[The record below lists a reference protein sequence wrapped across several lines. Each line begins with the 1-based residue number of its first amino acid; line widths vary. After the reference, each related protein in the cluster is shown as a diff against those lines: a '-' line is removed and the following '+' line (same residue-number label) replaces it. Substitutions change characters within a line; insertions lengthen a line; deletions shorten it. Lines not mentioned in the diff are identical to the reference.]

1 MLVKSAVVQTSPVGM
16 MWKLENWCQLMC
28 RPRHLT
34 MVQNDEFVAKS
45 SRVTEKGDINIH
57 SLNKLLR
64 FWWARNDSSP
74 KPKSFLKLIVGIEGI
89 ESCTRNSKVLFE
101 GDARNRWRDGPVCPA
116 VDKELWRLGPDGSA
130 VRSAGCKCLPFLLV
144 KSAREVPAFRFF
156 PEKDKEEVSSVF
168 TCNVKC
174 IMAFLLTERKDLLL
188 EVAKELRVEIDITLP
203 EIEFKKRICQSEDY
217 NEESVKSLLEGIL
230 AEKQEAR
237 ELKERQEAR
246 ELKERQE
253 TREYELERLRLSNA
267 TETVSVSSAD
277 LEGQGAIKEKVAED
291 RWVSQLIPLLPIE
304 IAEIV
309 AKEPLEKSD
318 DYPHIKNLLL
328 ARFQLTPIA
337 LRDRFESHQRR
348 PGAMWADLVFELR
361 ATSDRTNKK
370 RAPSE
375 LVDHFLDSWD
385 GFKEAKSLAEKLDH
399 FEAIRRVHKKTGP
412 TKTWERRTFDKQ
424 PLESK
429 NKSAHFSGKG
439 KNIGPL
445 NRDPYKHEVSQGSS
459 QIRKEYP
466 RAGDNQFEKKKPIIC
481 YYCNETGHIKPVCPR
496 LRKNNFET
504 VANLT
509 LNTGNY
515 DPFKKFKMNMEING
529 IDRVCLRDS
538 GSSIDVCSRSWIN
551 EDDLLGEYVWLKS
564 PLDEIC
570 HCLPLDKIKIKTKKG
585 EFYTKAAIKQDNS
598 DNDLYLLGNRTAE
611 LLESDE
617 QGVHLVNAVVTRSK
631 QKDFPRERKKANEAE
646 FELTDFPPVRGRGKT
661 IALSFPL
668 LKEKGKEFGE
678 TSKYPEAIPVES
690 ITSPNVIDALLSIFS
705 RIGFPRE
712 IQSDLGTS
720 FTSELTT
727 IFFNKFGIKVTR
739 SSVSHPQ
746 SNAVERVHRT
756 IKRVIKALCV
766 ESGEDWE
773 GVLPL
778 ALFSLRTVAHES
790 TGFSPT
796 ELVMGKNLRTP
807 QTLVYEEW
815 MEEGNTSQSVVEYIL
830 QLNNR
835 LKRCQDIAIT
845 RMKECQLKRKT
856 WYDRDVVERKFVEG
870 DLVMVLV
877 TSKQNKLEVN
887 WIGPGKIDEL
897 KQVITKNKDVF
908 SPDPGTT
915 HLMRMDIELI
925 SDKPIKTKPYRMSP
939 RQINILREEI
949 KRLLELGVIE
959 IGQSDYTSPLILV
972 ESPNKDP
979 RPCVDYRRLNEITRA
994 KFFPLPNM
1002 EEIVEK
1008 VSAAPYV
1015 TVMDLSKGY
1024 FQIPLT
1030 PRAQRYAAFVTP
1042 FGTYIPKI
1050 MMFGLVCAP
1059 YFCKLMA
1066 QVLEGLEQFAL
1077 PYIDDIAIFSQGW
1090 KDPVKHIDIV
1100 LGRLRKA
1107 GLKVKPSKCK
1117 FAQEEV
1123 LFLGYRI
1130 GSGSRSPSDL
1140 KIKAIADFPRP
1151 TTKTHVRSFLG
1162 LVGYYSHYIPNY
1174 STIASPLTDALKGKI
1189 KKEDHLG

>member
-1 MLVKSAVVQTSPVGM
+1 
-16 MWKLENWCQLMC
+16 
-28 RPRHLT
+28 
-34 MVQNDEFVAKS
+34 
-45 SRVTEKGDINIH
+45 
-57 SLNKLLR
+57 
-64 FWWARNDSSP
+64 
-74 KPKSFLKLIVGIEGI
+74 
-89 ESCTRNSKVLFE
+89 
-101 GDARNRWRDGPVCPA
+101 
-116 VDKELWRLGPDGSA
+116 
-130 VRSAGCKCLPFLLV
+130 
-144 KSAREVPAFRFF
+144 
-156 PEKDKEEVSSVF
+156 
-168 TCNVKC
+168 
-174 IMAFLLTERKDLLL
+174 
-188 EVAKELRVEIDITLP
+188 
-203 EIEFKKRICQSEDY
+203 
-217 NEESVKSLLEGIL
+217 
-230 AEKQEAR
+230 
-237 ELKERQEAR
+237 
-246 ELKERQE
+246 
-253 TREYELERLRLSNA
+253 
-267 TETVSVSSAD
+267 
-277 LEGQGAIKEKVAED
+277 
-291 RWVSQLIPLLPIE
+291 
-304 IAEIV
+304 
-309 AKEPLEKSD
+309 
-318 DYPHIKNLLL
+318 
-328 ARFQLTPIA
+328 
-337 LRDRFESHQRR
+337 
-348 PGAMWADLVFELR
+348 
-361 ATSDRTNKK
+361 
-370 RAPSE
+370 
-375 LVDHFLDSWD
+375 
-385 GFKEAKSLAEKLDH
+385 
-399 FEAIRRVHKKTGP
+399 
-412 TKTWERRTFDKQ
+412 
-424 PLESK
+424 
-429 NKSAHFSGKG
+429 
-439 KNIGPL
+439 
-445 NRDPYKHEVSQGSS
+445 
-459 QIRKEYP
+459 
-466 RAGDNQFEKKKPIIC
+466 
-481 YYCNETGHIKPVCPR
+481 
-496 LRKNNFET
+496 
-504 VANLT
+504 
-509 LNTGNY
+509 
-515 DPFKKFKMNMEING
+515 MEING

-570 HCLPLDKIKIKTKKG
+570 HCLPLAKIKIKTKKG
-585 EFYTKAAIKQDNS
+585 EFYTKAAIKQDSS

-631 QKDFPRERKKANEAE
+631 QKRFSPEKEKEANEAE
-646 FELTDFPPVRGRGKT
+646 DVEEFVKTCDSCQRVGKPRDKAKAPLKLVPIISEVFSKINIDAVGPLPVSTKQNRYLIT
-661 IALSFPL
+661 SICVA
-668 LKEKGKEFGE
+668 
-678 TSKYPEAIPVES
+678 SKYPEAIPVES

-727 IFFNKFGIKVTR
+727 TFFNKFGIKVTR

-887 WIGPGKIDEL
+887 WIGPGKVLSRISDTNYVIDLPGRRDRSTIYHVNLLKPYHRRPELVSLVVEEVSDDIEGDAEIPYPDKQCTKFDYHEILRESQLQLKLSPSQIDEL

-994 KFFPLPNM
+994 EFFPLPNM

-1042 FGTYIPKI
+1042 FGTYIPKK

-1059 YFCKLMA
+1059 YYFCKLMA

-1077 PYIDDIAIFSQGW
+1077 PYIDDIAIFPKG
-1090 KDPVKHIDIV
+1090 
-1100 LGRLRKA
+1100 G
-1107 GLKVKPSKCK
+1107 
-1117 FAQEEV
+1117 
-1123 LFLGYRI
+1123 
-1130 GSGSRSPSDL
+1130 
-1140 KIKAIADFPRP
+1140 KI
-1151 TTKTHVRSFLG
+1151 T
-1162 LVGYYSHYIPNY
+1162 
-1174 STIASPLTDALKGKI
+1174 TIASPLTDALKGKI
-1189 KKEDHLG
+1189 KKEKITWDEKCGKAFEELKAKLVTQPILFAPDFATDFILQTDASECCMKGNTRNRWRDGPVCPAVDKELWRLGPDSSGVFWRVMRQ

>member
-1 MLVKSAVVQTSPVGM
+1 
-16 MWKLENWCQLMC
+16 
-28 RPRHLT
+28 
-34 MVQNDEFVAKS
+34 
-45 SRVTEKGDINIH
+45 
-57 SLNKLLR
+57 
-64 FWWARNDSSP
+64 
-74 KPKSFLKLIVGIEGI
+74 
-89 ESCTRNSKVLFE
+89 
-101 GDARNRWRDGPVCPA
+101 
-116 VDKELWRLGPDGSA
+116 
-130 VRSAGCKCLPFLLV
+130 
-144 KSAREVPAFRFF
+144 
-156 PEKDKEEVSSVF
+156 
-168 TCNVKC
+168 
-174 IMAFLLTERKDLLL
+174 
-188 EVAKELRVEIDITLP
+188 
-203 EIEFKKRICQSEDY
+203 
-217 NEESVKSLLEGIL
+217 
-230 AEKQEAR
+230 
-237 ELKERQEAR
+237 
-246 ELKERQE
+246 
-253 TREYELERLRLSNA
+253 
-267 TETVSVSSAD
+267 
-277 LEGQGAIKEKVAED
+277 
-291 RWVSQLIPLLPIE
+291 
-304 IAEIV
+304 
-309 AKEPLEKSD
+309 
-318 DYPHIKNLLL
+318 
-328 ARFQLTPIA
+328 
-337 LRDRFESHQRR
+337 
-348 PGAMWADLVFELR
+348 
-361 ATSDRTNKK
+361 
-370 RAPSE
+370 
-375 LVDHFLDSWD
+375 
-385 GFKEAKSLAEKLDH
+385 
-399 FEAIRRVHKKTGP
+399 
-412 TKTWERRTFDKQ
+412 
-424 PLESK
+424 
-429 NKSAHFSGKG
+429 
-439 KNIGPL
+439 
-445 NRDPYKHEVSQGSS
+445 
-459 QIRKEYP
+459 
-466 RAGDNQFEKKKPIIC
+466 
-481 YYCNETGHIKPVCPR
+481 
-496 LRKNNFET
+496 
-504 VANLT
+504 
-509 LNTGNY
+509 
-515 DPFKKFKMNMEING
+515 MEING
-529 IDRVCLRDS
+529 IDHVCLRDS

-551 EDDLLGEYVWLKS
+551 QNDLLGEYVWLKS

-570 HCLPLDKIKIKTKKG
+570 HCLPLAKIKIKTKKG
-585 EFYTKAAIKQDNS
+585 EFYTKAAIKQDSS

-617 QGVHLVNAVVTRSK
+617 QGVQLVNAVVTRSK
-631 QKDFPRERKKANEAE
+631 QKRFSPEKEKEANEE
-646 FELTDFPPVRGRGKT
+646 ELELTDFSPSEGREDDSFIIPAFEGEGGKRIDKEFRVIRGKLVRVAKT
-661 IALSFPL
+661 KRGEEVRQLCVPIKFRLDINKLSHDEIGGHLGVTKTKDRILRHFFWPNVYRDVEEFVKTCDSCQRVGKPRDKAKAPL
-668 LKEKGKEFGE
+668 KLVPIILEVFSKINIDAVGPLPVSTKQNRYLI
-678 TSKYPEAIPVES
+678 TSICVASKYPEAIPVES

-705 RIGFPRE
+705 RLGFPRE

-727 IFFNKFGIKVTR
+727 TFFNKFGIKVTR

-856 WYDRDVVERKFVEG
+856 WYDRDAVERKFVEG
-870 DLVMVLV
+870 DLLV
-877 TSKQNKLEVN
+877 SLVVEEVSDDIEGDAEIPYPDKQCTKFDHHGILRESQLQLKLS
-887 WIGPGKIDEL
+887 PSQIDEL
-897 KQVITKNKDVF
+897 KQDITKNKDVF

-925 SDKPIKTKPYRMSP
+925 SYKPIKTKPYRMSP

-972 ESPNKDP
+972 ESPSKDP

-994 KFFPLPNM
+994 EFFPLPNM

-1024 FQIPLT
+1024 FQILLT
-1030 PRAQRYAAFVTP
+1030 LRAQRYAAFVTP
-1042 FGTYIPKI
+1042 FGTYIPKK

-1059 YFCKLMA
+1059 YYFCKLMA
-1066 QVLEGLEQFAL
+1066 QVLEGLEPFAL
-1077 PYIDDIAIFSQGW
+1077 PYIDDIAIFSQGR
-1090 KDPVKHIDIV
+1090 KDHVKHIDIV
-1100 LGRLRKA
+1100 LGRLRKV

-1123 LFLGYRI
+1123 LFLGHRI

-1151 TTKTHVRSFLG
+1151 TTKTQVRSFLG

-1189 KKEDHLG
+1189 KKDKITWDEKCGKAFEELKAKLVSQPILFAPDFATDFILQTDASEVGKIGRKKRKREREKGGKRAGKRQGLVVLGSGEENPRVLLGDADQESETRMSKNALRTGRRQAVEPKSTSIYHHYSSSQKAAVGLATLYDFKSFTFALFDWLPLASFHIHQSPPPARHRARGRAFHQGQGHFPTFHEMVLNNEGNSREDQQPTLSVFAVKLSLEGCDFNFRSFYHFLFV

>member
-1 MLVKSAVVQTSPVGM
+1 
-16 MWKLENWCQLMC
+16 
-28 RPRHLT
+28 
-34 MVQNDEFVAKS
+34 
-45 SRVTEKGDINIH
+45 
-57 SLNKLLR
+57 
-64 FWWARNDSSP
+64 
-74 KPKSFLKLIVGIEGI
+74 
-89 ESCTRNSKVLFE
+89 
-101 GDARNRWRDGPVCPA
+101 
-116 VDKELWRLGPDGSA
+116 
-130 VRSAGCKCLPFLLV
+130 
-144 KSAREVPAFRFF
+144 
-156 PEKDKEEVSSVF
+156 
-168 TCNVKC
+168 
-174 IMAFLLTERKDLLL
+174 
-188 EVAKELRVEIDITLP
+188 
-203 EIEFKKRICQSEDY
+203 
-217 NEESVKSLLEGIL
+217 
-230 AEKQEAR
+230 
-237 ELKERQEAR
+237 
-246 ELKERQE
+246 
-253 TREYELERLRLSNA
+253 
-267 TETVSVSSAD
+267 
-277 LEGQGAIKEKVAED
+277 
-291 RWVSQLIPLLPIE
+291 
-304 IAEIV
+304 
-309 AKEPLEKSD
+309 
-318 DYPHIKNLLL
+318 
-328 ARFQLTPIA
+328 
-337 LRDRFESHQRR
+337 
-348 PGAMWADLVFELR
+348 
-361 ATSDRTNKK
+361 
-370 RAPSE
+370 
-375 LVDHFLDSWD
+375 
-385 GFKEAKSLAEKLDH
+385 
-399 FEAIRRVHKKTGP
+399 
-412 TKTWERRTFDKQ
+412 
-424 PLESK
+424 
-429 NKSAHFSGKG
+429 
-439 KNIGPL
+439 
-445 NRDPYKHEVSQGSS
+445 
-459 QIRKEYP
+459 
-466 RAGDNQFEKKKPIIC
+466 
-481 YYCNETGHIKPVCPR
+481 
-496 LRKNNFET
+496 
-504 VANLT
+504 
-509 LNTGNY
+509 
-515 DPFKKFKMNMEING
+515 MNMEING

-538 GSSIDVCSRSWIN
+538 GSSIDFCSWSWIN
-551 EDDLLGEYVWLKS
+551 ENDLLGEYVWLKS

-570 HCLPLDKIKIKTKKG
+570 HCLPLAKIKIKTKKG
-585 EFYTKAAIKQDNS
+585 EFYTKAAIKQDSS

-631 QKDFPRERKKANEAE
+631 QKRFSPEKEKEANEAE
-646 FELTDFPPVRGRGKT
+646 FELTDFPRPREGKT
-661 IALSFPL
+661 IALSFLL
-668 LKEKGKEFGE
+668 LKEKGERVSRKGVEEFVKTCDSCQRVGKPRDKAKAPLKLVPIISE
-678 TSKYPEAIPVES
+678 DSHAKYNP
-690 ITSPNVIDALLSIFS
+690 TWGLLS
-705 RIGFPRE
+705 
-712 IQSDLGTS
+712 LV
-720 FTSELTT
+720 TT
-727 IFFNKFGIKVTR
+727 TTFFNKFGIKVTR

-773 GVLPL
+773 EVLPL

-856 WYDRDVVERKFVEG
+856 WYDRDAVERKLVEG

-887 WIGPGKIDEL
+887 WKGPGKVLSRISDTNYVIDLPGRRDRSTIYHVNLLKPYHRRPELVSLVVEEVSDGIEGDAEIPYPDKQCTKFDYHEILRESQLQLKLSPSQIDEL
-897 KQVITKNKDVF
+897 KEVITKNKNVF
-908 SPDPGTT
+908 SQDPGMT

-994 KFFPLPNM
+994 EFFPLPNM

-1042 FGTYIPKI
+1042 FGSYIPKK

-1059 YFCKLMA
+1059 NYFCKLMA

-1090 KDPVKHIDIV
+1090 KDHVKHIDIV
-1100 LGRLRKA
+1100 LGRLKKA

-1123 LFLGYRI
+1123 LFLGHRI

-1151 TTKTHVRSFLG
+1151 TTKTH
-1162 LVGYYSHYIPNY
+1162 
-1174 STIASPLTDALKGKI
+1174 TIASPLTDALKGKI
-1189 KKEDHLG
+1189 KKEKITWDEKCGKAFEELKAKLVTQPILFAPDFATDFILQTDASECCMKGILETGGVMGQCVQMWTRNYGALDQIARVCFGVLCANRKKEEVKRDFGPANKKERGACCEHTPGV

>member
-1 MLVKSAVVQTSPVGM
+1 
-16 MWKLENWCQLMC
+16 
-28 RPRHLT
+28 
-34 MVQNDEFVAKS
+34 
-45 SRVTEKGDINIH
+45 
-57 SLNKLLR
+57 
-64 FWWARNDSSP
+64 
-74 KPKSFLKLIVGIEGI
+74 
-89 ESCTRNSKVLFE
+89 
-101 GDARNRWRDGPVCPA
+101 
-116 VDKELWRLGPDGSA
+116 
-130 VRSAGCKCLPFLLV
+130 
-144 KSAREVPAFRFF
+144 
-156 PEKDKEEVSSVF
+156 
-168 TCNVKC
+168 
-174 IMAFLLTERKDLLL
+174 
-188 EVAKELRVEIDITLP
+188 
-203 EIEFKKRICQSEDY
+203 
-217 NEESVKSLLEGIL
+217 
-230 AEKQEAR
+230 
-237 ELKERQEAR
+237 
-246 ELKERQE
+246 
-253 TREYELERLRLSNA
+253 
-267 TETVSVSSAD
+267 
-277 LEGQGAIKEKVAED
+277 
-291 RWVSQLIPLLPIE
+291 
-304 IAEIV
+304 
-309 AKEPLEKSD
+309 
-318 DYPHIKNLLL
+318 
-328 ARFQLTPIA
+328 
-337 LRDRFESHQRR
+337 
-348 PGAMWADLVFELR
+348 MWADLVFELR
-361 ATSDRTNKK
+361 SYLDNWLAGMK
-370 RAPSE
+370 
-375 LVDHFLDSWD
+375 VDSWD
-385 GFKEAKSLAEKLDH
+385 GFKEAKSLAEKLNH

-459 QIRKEYP
+459 QIREGVP
-466 RAGDNQFEKKKPIIC
+466 QGGDNQFEKRKPIIC

-509 LNTGNY
+509 LNTGKY

-529 IDRVCLRDS
+529 IERVCLRDS
-538 GSSIDVCSRSWIN
+538 RSSIDVCSRSRIN

-570 HCLPLDKIKIKTKKG
+570 HCLPLAKIKIKTKKG
-585 EFYTKAAIKQDNS
+585 EVYTKAAIKQDSS

-611 LLESDE
+611 LLESNE

-631 QKDFPRERKKANEAE
+631 QRFSPRKKKRRTKRSLNLRISPSEGGEDDSFIIPAFEGEGGKSLAKVNGVE
-646 FELTDFPPVRGRGKT
+646 FKEEQRKCSDLK
-661 IALSFPL
+661 PL
-668 LKEKGKEFGE
+668 WDKAQTGIDKEFRVFSKINIDAVGPLPVS
-678 TSKYPEAIPVES
+678 TKQNRYLITSICVASKYPEAIPVES

-727 IFFNKFGIKVTR
+727 TFFNKFGIKVTR

-778 ALFSLRTVAHES
+778 ALFSLRTVEHES

-877 TSKQNKLEVN
+877 TSKHNKLEVN
-887 WIGPGKIDEL
+887 WIGPGKVLSRISDTNYVIDLPGRRDRSTIYHVNLLKPYHRRPEL
-897 KQVITKNKDVF
+897 VSLVVEEVSD
-908 SPDPGTT
+908 
-915 HLMRMDIELI
+915 DIEGDAEI
-925 SDKPIKTKPYRMSP
+925 PYPDKQCTKDR
-939 RQINILREEI
+939 
-949 KRLLELGVIE
+949 
-959 IGQSDYTSPLILV
+959 QSDYTSPLILV

-994 KFFPLPNM
+994 EFFPLPNM

-1042 FGTYIPKI
+1042 FGTYIPKK
-1050 MMFGLVCAP
+1050 MMFGL
-1059 YFCKLMA
+1059 L
-1066 QVLEGLEQFAL
+1066 
-1077 PYIDDIAIFSQGW
+1077 
-1090 KDPVKHIDIV
+1090 H
-1100 LGRLRKA
+1100 
-1107 GLKVKPSKCK
+1107 
-1117 FAQEEV
+1117 
-1123 LFLGYRI
+1123 
-1130 GSGSRSPSDL
+1130 
-1140 KIKAIADFPRP
+1140 
-1151 TTKTHVRSFLG
+1151 
-1162 LVGYYSHYIPNY
+1162 
-1174 STIASPLTDALKGKI
+1174 PLTDALKGKI
-1189 KKEDHLG
+1189 KKEKITWDKKCGKAFEELKAKLVTQPILFAPDFATEFILQTDASECCMKGNTRNRWHDGPVCPAADKELWRLGPDSSGVFWRVMRQ